1 MRSMWFVGLM
11 ALGLAG
17 APAGARAAPPPSP
30 ELIAKGKATFA
41 TTCVPCHG
49 ETGDGA
55 GPAASALDPRPRN
68 FGEPFKNGDKPDNV
82 MKTLTDGL
90 PGTAMV
96 TFAALAEEDR
106 WALTYY
112 VLELRQ
118 TLKTGK
124 SPAAKAKPAAAK
136 KK

>member
-1 MRSMWFVGLM
+1 MKYCELFVGF
-11 ALGLAG
+11 ALAG
-17 APAGARAAPPPSP
+17 LSVAPWEAQAAPPASP
-30 ELIAKGKATFA
+30 ELIAKGKAVFA

-49 ETGDGA
+49 ELGDGA
-55 GPAASALDPRPRN
+55 GPAAAALEPKPRN
-68 FGEPFKNGDKPDNV
+68 FGEPFKNGDKPENV
-82 MKTLTDGL
+82 MGTLTTGL

-118 TLKTGK
+118 TLSKA
-124 SPAAKAKPAAAK
+124 SAAKAKPAPPK